1 MSQDLASILRWDP
14 WHGGDPG
21 PEIWQIIRELDRA
34 HQLRAV
40 NAILDTRIA
49 AAQVQ
54 LKGLQS
60 IKEIV
65 GKAAG

>member
-1 MSQDLASILRWDP
+1 VSANELASILRWDP

-40 NAILDTRIA
+40 NVLLDARIA
-49 AAQVQ
+49 GIQAQ
-54 LKGLQS
+54 LKGLQQL
-60 IKEIV
+60 KEVV
-65 GKAAG
+65 GKVG